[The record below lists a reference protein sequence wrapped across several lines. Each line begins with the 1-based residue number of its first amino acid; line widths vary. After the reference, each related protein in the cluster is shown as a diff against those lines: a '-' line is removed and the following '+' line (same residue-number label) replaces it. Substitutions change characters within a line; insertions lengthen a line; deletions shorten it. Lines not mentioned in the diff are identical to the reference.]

1 MILKNEFQ
9 RTLSFS
15 YLYTNPIE
23 LDWKCLAVCTFKIPR
38 RINLYY
44 SIDQLIEWQLLRLPI
59 VVCLFINVY
68 FAMDDHCMF
77 TLFCILISSSN
88 RRGAAAAVAR

>member
-1 MILKNEFQ
+1 MILINEFQ
-9 RTLSFS
+9 RTLSFP
-15 YLYTNPIE
+15 YLYTNPVE
-23 LDWKCLAVCTFKIPR
+23 LDWKSLEVPR

-59 VVCLFINVY
+59 VVRLFINVY